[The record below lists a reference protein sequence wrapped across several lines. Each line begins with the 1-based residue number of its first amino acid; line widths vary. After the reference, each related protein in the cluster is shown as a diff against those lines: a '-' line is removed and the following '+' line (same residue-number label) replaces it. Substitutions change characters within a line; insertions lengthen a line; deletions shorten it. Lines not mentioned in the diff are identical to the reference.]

1 MSTTASSSAPVGKA
15 TGAESPNAIAITV
28 VATATAAPICQR
40 HRRSAAAAS
49 SVSEATSTGAAE
61 RPSSCS
67 STMTADGTAVASSE
81 RSAGMLPT
89 CGRSQRS
96 RASGSAAADHS
107 ASARCPDQAPTT
119 ICTISTAVAAGASA
133 SSAGTG
139 VPNASRTPS
148 GKIAWMSTTDH
159 AV

>member
-1 MSTTASSSAPVGKA
+1 
-15 TGAESPNAIAITV
+15 
-28 VATATAAPICQR
+28 
-40 HRRSAAAAS
+40 
-49 SVSEATSTGAAE
+49 
-61 RPSSCS
+61 
-67 STMTADGTAVASSE
+67 MTADGTAVASSE

-96 RASGSAAADHS
+96 RASGSAAADHK

-148 GKIAWMSTTDH
+148 GKIVWMSTTDH